1 MPKMAIAITHTSCDR
16 TVFPFYPSKN
26 TMQKT
31 IINLFSRLCL
41 VALLPFLSAC
51 GGDDNDIQ
59 FGEENGQGSGG
70 VVVTPSRNIT
80 SRMETPEV
88 KTDGT
93 TQLVQHSTTTS
104 SGREVMAYC
113 LEYDK
118 RQHHSRWVAFRFDGD
133 THARNV
139 SRSDEP
145 FADDPKLSADLHI
158 GSRGFGSG
166 YDRGHLC
173 ASADR
178 LYSREANELTF
189 FMSNM
194 SPQMSAF
201 NQGYWVTLE
210 GLVQKLGRNVSFAD
224 TLYVV
229 KGGTVAENQVKT
241 HLTRPNGTRVA
252 VPKYYYM
259 ALLKVKN
266 GVYSSVAFWM
276 EHKNYGYTYKNPAPL
291 TEIKK
296 HACTVNSLEQK
307 TGINFFP
314 NLPNNVEE
322 SVEDQLITSNWGMQ

>member
-1 MPKMAIAITHTSCDR
+1 
-16 TVFPFYPSKN
+16 
-26 TMQKT
+26 MQKT
-31 IINLFSRLCL
+31 IINLFSRLCFAATL
-41 VALLPFLSAC
+41 AFLAAR
-51 GGDDNDIQ
+51 GGDDDGIQ
-59 FGEENGQGSGG
+59 FGDDTGQGGGG

-80 SRMETPEV
+80 SRMETPQV

-93 TQLVQHSTTTS
+93 TQLVQHSTTTL
-104 SGREVMAYC
+104 SGREIMAYS

-133 THARNV
+133 TRARNV

-145 FADDPKLSADLHI
+145 FADDPQLSADLHI
-158 GSRGFGSG
+158 GNRGFGSG

-189 FMSNM
+189 YMSNM
-194 SPQMSAF
+194 SPQLSAF

-210 GLVQKLGRNVSFAD
+210 GLVQKLGRNASFSD

-229 KGGTVAENQVKT
+229 KGGTVADNQVKT
-241 HLTRPNGTRVA
+241 HITRPNGTRVA
-252 VPKYYYM
+252 VPRFYYM

-291 TEIKK
+291 NEMKK
-296 HACTVNSLEQK
+296 HARTVNDLEQK

-314 NLPNNVEE
+314 NLPDNVEE
-322 SVEDQLITSNWGMQ
+322 SVEDQLIPANWGM